1 MSPVI
6 GVKLWGSRYR
16 PCCWAIQRSP
26 AANVKDYVAGFSFQI
41 CWVALKLLRRA
52 TGIPHPLVALA
63 EPAQPRLAAACGDL
77 AGTVRPDRR
86 RVAGVGRARAALLLH
101 VARLLRRPR
110 AGRGRV
116 GRTNGDRAA
125 RDSTAGET
133 NLAGRLRCGFS
144 RRARPRGDDAQ
155 LPRLARRR
163 CGVVLHGG
171 TLWGDA
177 LVAVAAEPLL
187 AEGMARRFCV
197 LGGLRAAGLVAVA
210 KRLAKLAAAGAWLRR
225 VVRDELLAHHCLGG
239 RHGGSRRPR
248 LAA

>member
-6 GVKLWGSRYR
+6 GVKLWGSRCR
-16 PCCWAIQRSP
+16 PCCGAIQRPP

-144 RRARPRGDDAQ
+144 RRASPRGDGAQ

-163 CGVVLHGG
+163 CGVASSRRH
-171 TLWGDA
+171 TLG
-177 LVAVAAEPLL
+177 
-187 AEGMARRFCV
+187 RRI
-197 LGGLRAAGLVAVA
+197 
-210 KRLAKLAAAGAWLRR
+210 
-225 VVRDELLAHHCLGG
+225 GG
-239 RHGGSRRPR
+239 RRCGAAFGRRNGTSVLCSRWAARCWFGR
-248 LAA
+248 SRQALGQACCCRCLASACCAR